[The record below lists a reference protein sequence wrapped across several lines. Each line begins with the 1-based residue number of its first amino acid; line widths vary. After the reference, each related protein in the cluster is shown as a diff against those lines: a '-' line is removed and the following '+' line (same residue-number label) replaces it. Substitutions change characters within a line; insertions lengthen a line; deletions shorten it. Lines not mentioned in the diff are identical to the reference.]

1 MFNSCLARVNSGAA
15 VYKTFI
21 WFNLKC
27 SRGPRHHHQVVT
39 VDASGLYCR
48 RTTNLNRSFSQ
59 VHRNTCSGQY
69 SCHRLTPHRTL
80 LKLQGKDTRAF
91 LQGLITN
98 DVESLTGEEG
108 RKALYTHMLN
118 IQGRTLFDIIL
129 YSLEGKQGEESGS
142 LLLECDSTV
151 SDSLQ
156 KHLKVYKIRRKVI
169 IEPCTDLSLW
179 AVLPSGQ
186 LGESETA
193 VPKVSGS
200 DQILVWEPDPRA
212 AAMGWRLIVNK
223 QVNPLE
229 ILPASQLGGAEE
241 YHKHRY
247 TIGLPEGVKDLPPGG
262 ALPLESN
269 LAYMKGISFMK
280 GCYIGQELT
289 ARTHHT
295 GVIRKRLMPVQL
307 TEAVAAPEGAA
318 ILTGGGKSAGKLR
331 ASLGVQGLALIRLA
345 QANEPLFVQMSDS
358 TLLQLKASVPDWWP
372 KYDKL

>member
-1 MFNSCLARVNSGAA
+1 MFNSCLARGNSGAA
-15 VYKTFI
+15 VFKTFI
-21 WFNLKC
+21 WSNLKC
-27 SRGPRHHHQVVT
+27 CRRPRQHHQVVT
-39 VDASGLYCR
+39 FNVSGYCQS
-48 RTTNLNRSFSQ
+48 TINSKRSFSQ
-59 VHRNTCSGQY
+59 VHSNTCSGQY
-69 SCHRLTPHRTL
+69 TCHSLTPDRTL

-129 YSLEGKQGEESGS
+129 YS
-142 LLLECDSTV
+142 TV

-186 LGESETA
+186 LGESKTA

-229 ILPASQLGGAEE
+229 ILPASQLGGLEE

-269 LAYMKGISFMK
+269 LVYMNGISFVK

-295 GVIRKRLMPVQL
+295 GVIRKRLMPVWL
-307 TEAVAAPEGAA
+307 TEPVLVPEGAA

-331 ASLGVQGLALIRLA
+331 TSLGGQGLALIRLA
-345 QANEPLFVQMSDS
+345 QANEPLFVQTSEN

-372 KYDKL
+372 KYDKQ